1 MLSYDHNSLSDLQ
14 VIQWKYDG
22 LLPPGIQR
30 KNQWMSPHESPLGLD
45 PRGTATNAPPQNNP
59 PPPLDYHTRMI
70 VTIPYCIIISLTS
83 HSSPSPRRPDSSPF
97 QHPFAAE
104 TSAASFP
111 ATVDTSLST

>member
-59 PPPLDYHTRMI
+59 PL
-70 VTIPYCIIISLTS
+70 L
-83 HSSPSPRRPDSSPF
+83 
-97 QHPFAAE
+97 
-104 TSAASFP
+104 
-111 ATVDTSLST
+111 

>member
-59 PPPLDYHTRMI
+59 PSSRLPYPYDSYHTI
-70 VTIPYCIIISLTS
+70 LYHHLPHQPQLSLT
-83 HSSPSPRRPDSSPF
+83 PSTRQLAFP
-97 QHPFAAE
+97 
-104 TSAASFP
+104 TSFCG
-111 ATVDTSLST
+111 